1 MVMCDASVTGVGE
14 AEVVSADLSDKC
26 APVVTVKHAAGCHSL
41 TADPII
47 RWLSSNPW
55 LLAIFFLIVG
65 PICAFMGKRWFPYVV
80 GTIGAITTISTIVI
94 VGATHGAAD
103 HTAGLVILLVCA
115 LGAGILVGVLLRR
128 AIWIGVGLVGIV
140 AGFALGSFIY
150 GVILAATGWQSYW
163 GAVLICVFGAL
174 LGGVLTFT
182 LGKEIVILAT
192 SMVGSYLFTRGLT
205 LVFYS
210 DYPSEAEMFHKLS
223 NGQEVEVTWR
233 FWLYVAIFVS
243 VFLFAA
249 HSQFQ
254 QKEED
259 ENEELANAYKKS

>member
-1 MVMCDASVTGVGE
+1 
-14 AEVVSADLSDKC
+14 
-26 APVVTVKHAAGCHSL
+26 
-41 TADPII
+41 
-47 RWLSSNPW
+47 
-55 LLAIFFLIVG
+55 
-65 PICAFMGKRWFPYVV
+65 MGKRWFPYVV
-80 GTIGAITTISTIVI
+80 GTIGAVTTVSTIVI
-94 VGATHGAAD
+94 FGAMHGAAGK
-103 HTAGLVILLVCA
+103 TSSLILLLACA
-115 LGAGILVGVLLRR
+115 LCAGILVGVLLRK
-128 AIWIGVGLVGIV
+128 AIWIGVGLVGMV

-182 LGKEIVILAT
+182 LGKQIVILAT

-205 LVFYS
+205 LVFYD

-223 NGQEVEVTWR
+223 NGQTVEVTWR
-233 FWLYVAIFVS
+233 FWLYVAIFFS
-243 VFLFAA
+243 VFAFAA
-249 HSQFQ
+249 HWQFH